1 MSDIAA
7 TAPAGDSA
15 PVADVAIPTHVAGG
29 EGPLSLRDA
38 QRSVTD
44 WRRKGAAQER
54 TEQQQ
59 EASAPAA
66 TPAQES
72 AHEADAAPQETEA
85 PGETQEAEPALPPI
99 EPPRSWTKEEKDRF
113 QSLPRETQ
121 EYLANREQ
129 EREREI
135 RRSQNE
141 AAEKLKGMSAK
152 EQQLEA
158 ARQQYE
164 AALPALLQS
173 VQQAM
178 AGEFADV
185 RTMAD
190 VEKMAA
196 EDWPRYVRWDAAQK
210 KVAAIQQ
217 EVRATH
223 ERQAHEATAKF
234 ADFAKREDDLFLERA
249 PEFADKDKA
258 AKLQDAAIGILK
270 DLGFAED
277 ELGKLWNG
285 QDRLSL
291 RDHRVQLLIRDGI
304 KYREAQEAA
313 KKAIAKP
320 LPPVQ
325 RPGVAQPKGAAQAQQ
340 IETLSKQLESTS
352 GMNALRAAAKLT
364 AARRAAS
371 R

>member
-72 AHEADAAPQETEA
+72 APEADAAPPQEA

-99 EPPRSWTKEEKDRF
+99 EPPRSWTKEEKERW

-121 EYLANREQ
+121 EYLASREQ
-129 EREREI
+129 ERDREI

-217 EVRATH
+217 EYRAAQ
-223 ERQAHEATAKF
+223 ERQAHEQLAKF
-234 ADFAKREDDLFLERA
+234 AEFAKREDEIFLEKA
-249 PEFADKDKA
+249 PEFADKEAA
-258 AKLQDAAIGILK
+258 AKLQGAAIDVLK

-277 ELGKLWNG
+277 ELAKLWNG

-313 KKAIAKP
+313 KKAVAKP

-340 IETLSKQLESTS
+340 IETLSKQLENAS
-352 GMNALRAAAKLT
+352 GVNALRAAAKLT

>member
-1 MSDIAA
+1 MSDQTT
-7 TAPAGDSA
+7 TAPAADSA
-15 PVADVAIPTHVAGG
+15 PAPEISIPTHVAGG
-29 EGPLSLRDA
+29 EGPLNWREA
-38 QRSVTD
+38 GRSVID
-44 WRRKGAAQER
+44 WRRKNAAAER
-54 TEQQQ
+54 DTNSQAAP
-59 EASAPAA
+59 EAPPAP
-66 TPAQES
+66 ES
-72 AHEADAAPQETEA
+72 GDEPDAAPPEVEA
-85 PGETQEAEPALPPI
+85 PGETQEAEPAEALPPI
-99 EPPRSWTKEEKDRF
+99 EPPRSWTKEAKEQW

-121 EYLANREQ
+121 EYIASREQ
-129 EREREI
+129 ERDREI

-152 EQQLEA
+152 EQQLEQ

-178 AGEFADV
+178 AGEFADIKS
-185 RTMAD
+185 MAD

-313 KKAIAKP
+313 KKAVAKP

-340 IETLSKQLESTS
+340 IETLSKQLENAS
-352 GMNALRAAAKLT
+352 GVNALRAAAKLT
-364 AARRAAS
+364 AMRRAA

>member
-29 EGPLSLRDA
+29 DGPLSLRDA

-72 AHEADAAPQETEA
+72 APEADAAPPQEA

-99 EPPRSWTKEEKDRF
+99 EPPRSWTKEEKERW

-121 EYLANREQ
+121 EYLASREQ
-129 EREREI
+129 ERDREI

-141 AAEKLKGMSAK
+141 AAEKLKGMTAK
-152 EQQLEA
+152 EQQLEQ

-178 AGEFADV
+178 AGEFADIKS
-185 RTMAD
+185 MAD

-210 KVAAIQQ
+210 KVAAVQQ
-217 EVRATH
+217 EVRASQ
-223 ERQAHEATAKF
+223 ERQAHETQSKF
-234 ADFAKREDDLFLERA
+234 VEFAKREDELFLEKA
-249 PEFADKDKA
+249 PEFADKEAA
-258 AKLQDAAIGILK
+258 AKLQGAAIEVLR

-277 ELGKLWNG
+277 ELAKLWNG

-304 KYREAQEAA
+304 KYREAKSAA
-313 KKAIAKP
+313 TKAVAKP

-340 IETLSKQLESTS
+340 IETLSKQLENAS
-352 GMNALRAAAKLT
+352 GVNALRAAAKLT
-364 AARRAAS
+364 AMRRSAR
-371 R
+371 